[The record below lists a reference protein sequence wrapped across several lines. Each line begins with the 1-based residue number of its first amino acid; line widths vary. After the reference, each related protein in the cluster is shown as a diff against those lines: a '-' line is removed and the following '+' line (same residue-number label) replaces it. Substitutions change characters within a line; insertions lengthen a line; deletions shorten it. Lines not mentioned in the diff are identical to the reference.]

1 MPIWSANDQD
11 QLPGRL
17 RRLHPTEGDY
27 AGPVNCIRWLRDIL
41 HLKIDSR
48 PLFRHSKAAPATA
61 SGRTGPTELAIWK
74 GDRSSND
81 KYPRSSSGFRLIR
94 RLVSAAG
101 GYRCASAIP
110 ETYHERALS
119 AGCSHTEPDP
129 VVTAGEASSWSMKSP

>member
-1 MPIWSANDQD
+1 MRIFTPALDIGSHINDQD

-17 RRLHPTEGDY
+17 RRLQPTEGDY

-48 PLFRHSKAAPATA
+48 PVFRHSKAAPAIA

-81 KYPRSSSGFRLIR
+81 KYPRSSSGAKRPAR
-94 RLVSAAG
+94 QNNA
-101 GYRCASAIP
+101 
-110 ETYHERALS
+110 
-119 AGCSHTEPDP
+119 
-129 VVTAGEASSWSMKSP
+129 